1 MEFGAVGADH
11 RCGREVTVSKPLV
24 LVAVLAAI
32 AAVTAKRRQAQSEAV
47 ALWREATSDAS
58 R

>member
-1 MEFGAVGADH
+1 MK
-11 RCGREVTVSKPLV
+11 KPLV
-24 LVAVLAAI
+24 LVALVAAI
-32 AAVTAKRRQAQSEAV
+32 AAVNAKRRQAQSDAA

>member
-1 MEFGAVGADH
+1 MK
-11 RCGREVTVSKPLV
+11 KPV
-24 LVAVLAAI
+24 VLAALLGAV
-32 AAVTAKRRQAQSEAV
+32 AAVAARRKQAQADAA

>member
-1 MEFGAVGADH
+1 MK
-11 RCGREVTVSKPLV
+11 KPLLLAV
-24 LVAVLAAI
+24 VVAVAT
-32 AAVTAKRRQAQSEAV
+32 AVAAKRRQAQHDTA

>member
-1 MEFGAVGADH
+1 M
-11 RCGREVTVSKPLV
+11 RKLLPLAA
-24 LVAVLAAI
+24 LVAAL
-32 AAVTAKRRQAQSEAV
+32 AAVTARRRQAQSDAA